1 MAMKHL
7 AGLAVAAAFI
17 STQAQAKT
25 EVEWWHAMGGA
36 LGKKVNEIAADFNA
50 SQSEYEI
57 KPVYKGSYAETMTS
71 AIAAFRAKE
80 QPAIVQVFEVGTA
93 TMMGAEKAIYPVYQL
108 MNDTKEPFS
117 PDDYLAAVTGYYT
130 TNDGNMLS
138 LPFNSS
144 TPVLYYNKN
153 MFEKAGITNPPK
165 TWKEMEEVSRKLLAS
180 GAKCGFST
188 TWQSWTQIENFGARN
203 NVPVA
208 NNNNGF
214 TGLNTEFKFNDS
226 AFVRHIDQMGK
237 WSKEGI
243 FKYGGRQ
250 SDGMPLFYT
259 QECAMTMGSSAGLA
273 GIQENMK
280 DVDIGVAQL
289 PYDSELVA
297 KPQNTIIG
305 GASLWVLRG
314 HSNEEYKGVAKFFSY
329 LSSAEVQ
336 ADWHQFTG
344 YLPITK
350 AAYDLTKE
358 QGFYAK
364 NPGTDTAVLQ
374 MTSTE
379 PTENSKGIR
388 FGNFLQTRDIINE
401 ELEAVW
407 AGKATAQAALNNA
420 VRRGDE
426 QLRRFERTQK

>member
-1 MAMKHL
+1 MTLKQL
-7 AGLAVAAAFI
+7 VGLAVAATLVSSPVF
-17 STQAQAKT
+17 AKT
-25 EVEWWHAMGGA
+25 EIQWWHAMGGA
-36 LGKKVNEIAADFNA
+36 LGKKVDQIASDFNA
-50 SQSEYEI
+50 SQDEYEV
-57 KPVYKGSYAETMTS
+57 KPVYKGTYAETMTS

-93 TMMGAEKAIYPVYQL
+93 TMMGAKKAVYPVYKL
-108 MNDTKEPFS
+108 MKDTNEPFN
-117 PDDYLAAVTGYYT
+117 PNDYLSAVTGYYT
-130 TNDGNMLS
+130 TNDGKMMS
-138 LPFNSS
+138 MPFNSS
-144 TPVLYYNKN
+144 TPVLYYNKD
-153 MFEKAGITNPPK
+153 MFAKAGITQPPK
-165 TWKEMEEVSRKLLAS
+165 TWDDMGEVSRKLLKS
-180 GAKCGFST
+180 GAKCGFTT

-208 NNNNGF
+208 TENNGF
-214 TGLNTEFKFNDS
+214 GGLNTKFEFNSKPYVD
-226 AFVRHIDQMGK
+226 HIAQMAK

-250 SDGMPLFYT
+250 SEGMPLFYT
-259 QECAMTMGSSAGLA
+259 QECAMSMGSSAGLA
-273 GIQENMK
+273 GVKENMK
-280 DVDIGVAQL
+280 GIDVGVAQL
-289 PYDSELVA
+289 PYDSHLVK

-314 HSNEEYKGVAKFFSY
+314 HSKDEYKGVAKFFKY

-350 AAYDLTKE
+350 QAYQLTKQ
-358 QGFYAK
+358 QGFYKK
-364 NPGTDTAVLQ
+364 NPGAEVAVIQ
-374 MTSTE
+374 MTSKT
-379 PTENSKGIR
+379 PTANSKGIR

-407 AGKATAQAALNNA
+407 SGKESAKTALNNA
-420 VRRGDE
+420 AVRGDE